1 VSNAFEDG
9 NDTGHMTA
17 PQTLQQL
24 ESGQL
29 AGCSELRLSCGLTE
43 FPRAIF
49 DLADT
54 LELLDL
60 SGNQLTSLPHDLPRL
75 HRLRVLFASGNLFT
89 ELPAVLGQCPALSM
103 IGFKANRIRHVPAGA
118 LPQGLRWLILTDN
131 QVEFLPPDIGQCQPL
146 QKLML
151 AGNQLQ
157 SLPPELVQ
165 CQQLELLRISANPL
179 AALPDWLTQLPRLS
193 WLAFAGTPYAQA
205 QEAQA
210 LESAPIAHLPWSQ
223 LHLGPVLGQG
233 ASGVIYSAQHRTPGQ
248 DQAEA
253 FAQTVAVKIFKGE
266 VTSDGLPAS
275 EMAAAIQAGAHP
287 HLIPAMAK
295 ITGHPLAAQ
304 GLVMPLIDPAFV
316 NLAGPPSLASC
327 TRDVYPE
334 TTVFDLAS
342 VRRMAWGIA
351 SAAAHLH
358 AQGLLHGD
366 LYAHNILHNGLGQ
379 ALLGDLGAASFLP
392 TGNPALSLA
401 LQRLE
406 VRAYGCLLEE
416 LLERCQVA
424 PHEQAALGALI
435 ELQVQCL
442 QEDSPARP
450 LFAEIERMLKAEV

>member
-1 VSNAFEDG
+1 
-9 NDTGHMTA
+9 MTA
-17 PQTLQQL
+17 PQTLEQL

-29 AGCSELRLSCGLTE
+29 AGCRELRLACGLTQ

-49 DLADT
+49 DLVDT

-60 SGNQLTSLPHDLPRL
+60 SGNQLSALPADLPRL
-75 HRLRVLFASGNLFT
+75 HRLRVLFASDNLFT
-89 ELPAVLGQCPALSM
+89 ELPAMLGQCPALSM

-118 LPQGLRWLILTDN
+118 LPAGLRWLILTDN

-151 AGNQLQ
+151 AGNRLQ
-157 SLPPELVQ
+157 SLPAELAQ

-205 QEAQA
+205 QEVQA
-210 LESAPIAHLPWSQ
+210 LASAPIAHLPWSQ
-223 LHLGPVLGQG
+223 LQLGSVLGQG
-233 ASGVIYSAQHRTPGQ
+233 ASGVIYSALHRTPGQ

-287 HLIPAMAK
+287 HLIPALAK
-295 ITGHPLAAQ
+295 ITDHPTDAQ

-316 NLAGPPSLASC
+316 NLAGPPSLSSC

-334 TTVFDLAS
+334 TTRFDLAT
-342 VRRMAWGIA
+342 VQRMALGIA
-351 SAAAHLH
+351 SAAANLH
-358 AQGLLHGD
+358 AQGLMHGD
-366 LYAHNILHNGLGQ
+366 LYAHNILHNGKGQ
-379 ALLGDLGAASFLP
+379 ALLGDFGAASFLP
-392 TGNPALSLA
+392 TGNRAQAQA

-416 LLERCQVA
+416 WIERCNMA
-424 PHEQAALGALI
+424 PHEQAALDALI
-435 ELQVQCL
+435 DIQGQCL
-442 QEDSPARP
+442 QEDPQARP
-450 LFAEIERMLKAEV
+450 LFAEIERMLKT